1 MKSLKRAAPSY
12 VLVFLFV
19 ACLWLIFAIMGTAMF
34 SEKMFHCYKQ
44 KEDLG
49 VLSEVS
55 CSASNGTFHS
65 VPINFDSVANSYLA
79 LLQVVRRNFIEINMN
94 CPLVE
99 ITFYIIIFI
108 FFSGNT
114 ARVDKFCN

>member
-34 SEKMFHCYKQ
+34 AEKMFHCYKQ

-49 VLSEVS
+49 VLSEAS

>member
-49 VLSEVS
+49 VLSEAS

-94 CPLVE
+94 LS
-99 ITFYIIIFI
+99 ISRNNILYYYFYI
-108 FFSGNT
+108 FFRQHCKSG
-114 ARVDKFCN
+114 